1 MVLPDRF
8 KPHLKRLVLASKKS
22 VSAKIST
29 LPPRPRSAVPPAIL
43 DLDGIAQAVKY
54 PPESL
59 DSLSPDQLD
68 RLSFVGYPELHGY
81 DHIDRLFPKNERY
94 GKLDPPLSYLSSG
107 KRVRAWRKI
116 SRSDQNHVIENAPA
130 AVSREASRRRTSRRR
145 DTLMEP
151 DST

>member
-8 KPHLKRLVLASKKS
+8 KPHLKRLILASKKS
-22 VSAKIST
+22 VSAGIST

-43 DLDGIAQAVKY
+43 DLDGIAQAVNY
-54 PPESL
+54 PPASL

-116 SRSDQNHVIENAPA
+116 GRSISGPNLRL
-130 AVSREASRRRTSRRR
+130 S
-145 DTLMEP
+145 L
-151 DST
+151 